1 MAAQK
6 GSDML
11 LKIDTASSGGPTFTT
26 VGGIQ
31 SKSMTIKDDFVDVSN
46 QDSTNKWREGLA
58 GASIISMSVSGS
70 GVAKG
75 DAGYA
80 AARAALLSRSIK
92 QWQVIVPGDGTY
104 QGLFQ
109 IVSLDRQGQHEK
121 EVSFDI
127 RLESAGE
134 ITFTAA

>member
-11 LKIDTASSGGPTFTT
+11 LKIDTAPSGGPTFTT

-31 SKSMTIKDDFVDVSN
+31 SKSLSIKDDLVDVSN
-46 QDSTNKWREGLA
+46 QDSTGKWREALA

-70 GVAKG
+70 GVSKG
-75 DAGYA
+75 DTGIA
-80 AARAALLSRSIK
+80 AVRAAILARSIK
-92 QWQVIVPGDGTY
+92 QWQIIVPGDGTY

-109 IVSLDRQGQHEK
+109 IVSFDRQGQHEK

-127 RLESAGE
+127 RLDSAGE